1 MEDYSA
7 PKSCPEIS
15 LKMGYSSF
23 YFIHSA
29 FSDYLLDSSVVF
41 S

>member
-1 MEDYSA
+1 MEGYSA

-15 LKMGYSSF
+15 FKMGYSSV
-23 YFIHSA
+23 YFVHCA
-29 FSDYLLDSSVVF
+29 FSDYLLDNSVVV